1 MKRIS
6 TVVASSLLLFAC
18 SKVTV
23 DQRMSEAEIALKDG
37 NYKRAIIQLKS
48 AVQDSPND
56 VRPRIELAKI
66 YFDIGDM
73 VSAIATFDKA
83 LTQRANI
90 NDFAQEYF
98 LALYSMAD
106 LDVFEVTLEEFQNEL
121 NGEARTS
128 VELIAAVISGRAKSE
143 EMVVQHLDIAKEK
156 ASENDLERI
165 KDTEFVIR
173 HFLLSD
179 DIEKKETLYALAD
192 KYPTDWL
199 LRSLIAEI
207 QQAIGDFE
215 LAAKSYQDLLS
226 LKPYFAQLNLK
237 IAEVLLM
244 ARNYSEAEEYID
256 KILNISSTNPLANQQ
271 KALIALSRNNFDD
284 AAKHIEIA
292 ISQNLVTPTSV
303 YVAGISHFQIG
314 NYEQAL
320 SYLEKIVDAL
330 PPSHPG
336 LQMYIAAKL
345 SAGDSLSAYKM
356 YEKFPA
362 LISSNNRLATKA
374 ASALLFSG
382 ERGEA
387 AAILQRVEAD
397 NFNSS
402 EEKQQLG
409 LLKLGAG
416 DKTAV
421 SLVESSS
428 QQIVSSASEDQSYK
442 SKLLLVGI
450 KTSNGEIEEAR
461 RIISEWI
468 NDEPDEIDNYLISS
482 EFESFV
488 GNTEA
493 LDSIFEEIKRL
504 SPSNPQALRY
514 YAGKEL
520 REQNFDEALEA
531 YMSLLKRDPNDEIA
545 LTGATIAAANTSQAR
560 IAYQNIDKLLKDSG
574 KATPYTF
581 IHAAFLQ
588 NDYKDVVSLS
598 RTSVFDYKTQP
609 KADYLVARSYLALSQ
624 PLAAIDVLRRNIKA
638 GWITEQ
644 VFEAFVEAKMQ
655 AEGNRSA
662 LRVLNNTPENL
673 KNSDRIKLLKAH
685 ILVNDGQYD
694 AALQLITSLP
704 AELRNSP
711 GAQQISGRATAAKND
726 YATALPAL
734 RDAYKSLG
742 TLKSAQ
748 LLYKALK
755 ETGDTEAGLTV
766 LRETAQRTPGYDNA
780 DLFYIS
786 ELSKVDGEKAVS
798 EYQALLK
805 AKPRHWQ
812 AMNNLAWL
820 LLQQG
825 QLDEANRW
833 IMQALSLQP
842 SNNALLDTKNK
853 IESAIKR

>member
-1 MKRIS
+1 MNRLV
-6 TVVASSLLLFAC
+6 TVLASSLLLMAC
-18 SKVTV
+18 NKVTV
-23 DQRMSEAEIALKDG
+23 EQRMTEAESALSDG

-66 YFDIGDM
+66 YFDVGDM

-90 NDFAQEYF
+90 NDFAQPYF

-106 LDVFEVTLEEFQNEL
+106 LDIFEVTLEEFKDDLKGSQ
-121 NGEARTS
+121 RTS
-128 VELIAAVISGRAKSE
+128 VELIAAVISGRSKSE
-143 EMVVQHLDIAKEK
+143 EMVAKHLSLALET
-156 ASENDLERI
+156 ASPDDLERI
-165 KDTEFVIR
+165 KDTEFVIK

-179 DIEKKETLYALAD
+179 DVEKKSTLYALTE

-207 QQAIGDFE
+207 QQAIGDFD
-215 LAAKSYQDLLS
+215 LAAQSYQDLLS

-244 ARNYSEAEEYID
+244 ARNYSEAEKYID
-256 KILNISSTNPLANQQ
+256 KILSISSTNPLANQQ

-284 AAKHIEIA
+284 AAKYIEIA
-292 ISQNLVTPTSV
+292 INQNLVTPTAI

-320 SYLEKIVDAL
+320 SYLEKIVGAL

-356 YEKFPA
+356 YEKYPS

-382 ERGEA
+382 EKGEA
-387 AAILQRVEAD
+387 AAILDRVNAET
-397 NFNSS
+397 FESS
-402 EEKQQLG
+402 EDKQQLG
-409 LLKLGAG
+409 LLKLSAG
-416 DKTAV
+416 DKAAM

-428 QQIVSSASEDQSYK
+428 KQIISEANENDSYK
-442 SKLLLVGI
+442 SKILLIGI
-450 KTSNGEIEEAR
+450 KASNGEIEEAR
-461 RIISEWI
+461 NIIAEWI
-468 NDEPDEIDNYLISS
+468 SDDPKNIDNYLISS
-482 EFESFV
+482 EFESFL

-493 LDSIFEEIKRL
+493 LDAIYEKIKWL

-514 YAGKEL
+514 YASKDL
-520 REQNFDEALEA
+520 QEQNFDDALKA
-531 YMSLLKRDPNDEIA
+531 YTSLLKRYPNDEVVLA
-545 LTGATIAAANTSQAR
+545 GATIAASNTVQTRA
-560 IAYQNIDKLLKDSG
+560 AYQNIVQILKESG
-574 KATPYTF
+574 TATPLTF
-581 IHAAFLQ
+581 LHASYLQ
-588 NDYKDVVSLS
+588 GDYKNVISLS
-598 RTSVFDYKTQP
+598 RTSVFDYNTQP
-609 KADYLVARSYLALSQ
+609 KADYLVASSYLELDQ
-624 PLAAIDVLRRNIKA
+624 PLAAIDALRRNIKA

-644 VFEAFVEAKMQ
+644 VLEVFVEAKME

-662 LRVLNNTPENL
+662 LRILNNSPDVL
-673 KNSDRIKLLKAH
+673 KQSNRIKLLRAH
-685 ILVNDGQYD
+685 VLVNDGQYD
-694 AALQLITSLP
+694 AALKVLTSLP
-704 AELRNSP
+704 AEIQNS
-711 GAQQISGRATAAKND
+711 ARAKQIFGRATAAKND
-726 YATALPAL
+726 FVTALPAL
-734 RDAYKSLG
+734 KEAYKSLG

-755 ETGDTEAGLTV
+755 ETGDIDAGLTV
-766 LRETAQRTPGYDNA
+766 LEEMAQRTPGYDNA

-786 ELSKVDGEKAVS
+786 ELSKVDAKKAVA
-798 EYQALLK
+798 EYQSLLK
-805 AKPRHWQ
+805 AKPKHWQ

-825 QLDEANRW
+825 QVDEANRW
-833 IMQALSLQP
+833 IMKALSLQP

-853 IESAIKR
+853 IESAIKQ

>member
-1 MKRIS
+1 MNRLV
-6 TVVASSLLLFAC
+6 TVLASSLLLMAC

-23 DQRMSEAEIALKDG
+23 EQRMTEAESALSDG

-66 YFDIGDM
+66 YFDVGDM

-90 NDFAQEYF
+90 NDFAQPYF

-106 LDVFEVTLEEFQNEL
+106 LDIFEVTLEEFKDDLKGSQ
-121 NGEARTS
+121 RTS
-128 VELIAAVISGRAKSE
+128 VELIAAVISGRSKSE
-143 EMVVQHLDIAKEK
+143 EMVAKHLSLALET
-156 ASENDLERI
+156 ASPDDLERI
-165 KDTEFVIR
+165 KDTEFVIK

-179 DIEKKETLYALAD
+179 DVEKKSTLYALTE

-207 QQAIGDFE
+207 QQAIGDFD
-215 LAAKSYQDLLS
+215 LAAQSYQDLLS

-244 ARNYSEAEEYID
+244 ARNYSEAEKYID
-256 KILNISSTNPLANQQ
+256 KILSISSTNPLANQQ

-284 AAKHIEIA
+284 AAKYIEIA
-292 ISQNLVTPTSV
+292 INQNLVTPTAI

-320 SYLEKIVDAL
+320 SYLEKIVGAL

-356 YEKFPA
+356 YEKYPS

-382 ERGEA
+382 EKGEA
-387 AAILQRVEAD
+387 AAILDRVNAET
-397 NFNSS
+397 FESS
-402 EEKQQLG
+402 EDKQQLG
-409 LLKLGAG
+409 LLKLSAG
-416 DKTAV
+416 DKAAM

-428 QQIVSSASEDQSYK
+428 KQIISEANENDSYK
-442 SKLLLVGI
+442 SKILLIGI
-450 KTSNGEIEEAR
+450 KASNGEIEEAR
-461 RIISEWI
+461 NIIAEWI
-468 NDEPDEIDNYLISS
+468 SDDPKNIDNYLISS
-482 EFESFV
+482 EFESFL

-493 LDSIFEEIKRL
+493 LDAIYEKIKWL

-514 YAGKEL
+514 YASKDL
-520 REQNFDEALEA
+520 QEQNFDDALKA
-531 YMSLLKRDPNDEIA
+531 YTSLLKRYPNDEVVLA
-545 LTGATIAAANTSQAR
+545 GATIAASNTVQTRA
-560 IAYQNIDKLLKDSG
+560 AYQNIVQILKESG
-574 KATPYTF
+574 TATPLTF
-581 IHAAFLQ
+581 LHASYLQ
-588 NDYKDVVSLS
+588 GDYKNVISLS
-598 RTSVFDYKTQP
+598 RTSVFDYNTQP
-609 KADYLVARSYLALSQ
+609 KADYLVASSYLELDQ
-624 PLAAIDVLRRNIKA
+624 PLAAIDALRRNIKA

-644 VFEAFVEAKMQ
+644 VLEVFVEAKME

-662 LRVLNNTPENL
+662 LRILNNSPDVL
-673 KNSDRIKLLKAH
+673 KQSNRIKLLRAH
-685 ILVNDGQYD
+685 VLVNDGQYD
-694 AALQLITSLP
+694 AALKVLTSLP
-704 AELRNSP
+704 AEIQNS
-711 GAQQISGRATAAKND
+711 ARAKQIFGRATAAKND
-726 YATALPAL
+726 FVTALPAL
-734 RDAYKSLG
+734 KEAYKSLG

-755 ETGDTEAGLTV
+755 ETGDIDAGLTV
-766 LRETAQRTPGYDNA
+766 LEEMAQRTPGYDNA

-786 ELSKVDGEKAVS
+786 ELSKVDAKKAVA
-798 EYQALLK
+798 EYQSLLK
-805 AKPRHWQ
+805 AKPKHWQ

-825 QLDEANRW
+825 QVDEANRW
-833 IMQALSLQP
+833 IMKALSLQP

-853 IESAIKR
+853 IESAIKQ

>member
-1 MKRIS
+1 MNRLV
-6 TVVASSLLLFAC
+6 TVLASSLLLMAC

-23 DQRMSEAEIALKDG
+23 EQRMTEAESALSDG

-66 YFDIGDM
+66 YFDVGDM

-90 NDFAQEYF
+90 NDFAQPYF

-106 LDVFEVTLEEFQNEL
+106 LDIFEVTLEEFKDDLKGSQ
-121 NGEARTS
+121 RTS
-128 VELIAAVISGRAKSE
+128 VELIAAVISGRSKSE
-143 EMVVQHLDIAKEK
+143 EMVAKHLSLALET
-156 ASENDLERI
+156 ASPDDLERI
-165 KDTEFVIR
+165 KDTEFVIK

-179 DIEKKETLYALAD
+179 DVEKKSTLYALTE

-207 QQAIGDFE
+207 QQAIGDFD
-215 LAAKSYQDLLS
+215 LAAQSYQDLLS

-244 ARNYSEAEEYID
+244 ARNYSEAEKYID
-256 KILNISSTNPLANQQ
+256 KILSISSTNPLANQQ

-284 AAKHIEIA
+284 AAKYIEIA
-292 ISQNLVTPTSV
+292 INQNLVTPTAI

-320 SYLEKIVDAL
+320 SYLEKIVGAL

-356 YEKFPA
+356 YEKYPS

-382 ERGEA
+382 EKGEA
-387 AAILQRVEAD
+387 AAILDRVNAET
-397 NFNSS
+397 FESS
-402 EEKQQLG
+402 EDKQQLG
-409 LLKLGAG
+409 LLKLSAG
-416 DKTAV
+416 DKAAM

-428 QQIVSSASEDQSYK
+428 KQIISEANESDSYK
-442 SKLLLVGI
+442 SKILLIGI
-450 KTSNGEIEEAR
+450 KASNGEIEEAR
-461 RIISEWI
+461 NIIAEWI
-468 NDEPDEIDNYLISS
+468 SDDPKNIDNYLISS
-482 EFESFV
+482 EFESFL

-493 LDSIFEEIKRL
+493 LDAIYEKIKWL

-514 YAGKEL
+514 YASKDL
-520 REQNFDEALEA
+520 QEQNFDDALKA
-531 YMSLLKRDPNDEIA
+531 YTSLLKRYPNDEVVLA
-545 LTGATIAAANTSQAR
+545 GATIAASNTVQTRA
-560 IAYQNIDKLLKDSG
+560 AYQNIVQILKESG
-574 KATPYTF
+574 TATPLTF
-581 IHAAFLQ
+581 LHASYLQ
-588 NDYKDVVSLS
+588 GDYKNVISLS
-598 RTSVFDYKTQP
+598 RTSVFDYNTQP
-609 KADYLVARSYLALSQ
+609 KADYLVASSYLELDQ
-624 PLAAIDVLRRNIKA
+624 PLAAIDALRRNIKA

-644 VFEAFVEAKMQ
+644 VLEVFVEAKME

-662 LRVLNNTPENL
+662 LRILNNSPDVL
-673 KNSDRIKLLKAH
+673 KQSNRIKLLRAH
-685 ILVNDGQYD
+685 VLVNDGQYD
-694 AALQLITSLP
+694 AALKVLTSLP
-704 AELRNSP
+704 AEIQNS
-711 GAQQISGRATAAKND
+711 ARAKQIFGRATAAKND
-726 YATALPAL
+726 FVTALPAL
-734 RDAYKSLG
+734 KEAYKSLG

-755 ETGDTEAGLTV
+755 ETGDIDAGLTV
-766 LRETAQRTPGYDNA
+766 LEEMAQRTPGYDNA

-786 ELSKVDGEKAVS
+786 ELSKVDAKKAVA
-798 EYQALLK
+798 EYQSLLK
-805 AKPRHWQ
+805 AKPKHWQ

-825 QLDEANRW
+825 QVDEANRW
-833 IMQALSLQP
+833 IMKALSLQP

-853 IESAIKR
+853 IESAIKQ